1 MSIYKS
7 PKSPFY
13 SYDFQLNRRRFHG
26 TTKARNKKD
35 AEIVER
41 QIKAQ
46 AKVDMEQE
54 RLTGNGPLTI
64 DIATGRYWT
73 EVGQYHSGSGDTWT
87 NLQRLIDFFGSAK
100 RLDEI
105 SDREVAALVAWRR
118 AQFVMVNKRDEDG
131 KLTQCPVRPLAP
143 ATVNRSTI
151 LPLRALFG
159 RASRVWRYQLPMEPM
174 WRDHMLA
181 EPEERVRE
189 LHGHE
194 AAALDLAIRPDYKPW
209 FHFACLTGLR
219 LDETLIRWSNVKW
232 EAGLI
237 VTTGK
242 GGKIVKTHITD
253 EVKDL
258 LESLK
263 GDHEEYVFTYIC
275 QRRGKGHVVGQR
287 YPIGY
292 ESAKTQWRRTRER
305 AKLVDFR
312 FHDIRHDVGTKLL
325 RKTGN
330 MKLVQKALN
339 HSDLKTTA
347 RYAHVYDEDIAAAL
361 SVLAKSQKK
370 LRNTDGGA
378 A

>member
-1 MSIYKS
+1 MSVYKS
-7 PKSPFY
+7 AKSPYY
-13 SYDFQLNRRRFHG
+13 SYDFQLNGRRFYG

-35 AEIVER
+35 AEVVER

-46 AKVDMEQE
+46 AKADMEQE
-54 RLTGNGPLTI
+54 RLTGNGPLTL

-73 EVGQYHSGSGDTWT
+73 EVGRYHSGDSDTWT
-87 NLQRLIDFFGSAK
+87 NLQRLIDYFGPGK

-105 SDREVAALVAWRR
+105 NDGDVAAMVAWRR
-118 AQFVMVNKRDEDG
+118 SQSVIIRKNNKNG
-131 KLTQCPVRPLAP
+131 NLTPCPVRTIAP
-143 ATVNRSTI
+143 ATVNRSTL

-159 RASRVWRYQLPMEPM
+159 RAQRVWRYQLPHEPI

-189 LHGHE
+189 LSDHE
-194 AAALDLAIRPDYKPW
+194 ATALDLAIRPDYEPW
-209 FHFACLTGLR
+209 LSFARLTGLR
-219 LDETLIRWSNVKW
+219 LDETLIRWSNVNW

-242 GGKIVKTHITD
+242 NGKIAKAHITD
-253 EVKDL
+253 EVSEL
-258 LESLK
+258 LEPLK
-263 GDHEEYVFTYIC
+263 GDHKEYVFTYIC
-275 QRRGKGHVVGQR
+275 QQRDKHHIVGQR
-287 YPIGY
+287 YPIRY

-330 MKLVQKALN
+330 LKLVQKALN

-361 SVLAKSQKK
+361 SALAKSRKSS
-370 LRNTDGGA
+370 RNSNG
-378 A
+378 